1 MRYLPLSAED
11 RAEMLKVIGAGSV
24 EELFRDIP
32 QDVRDAATFD
42 LPDVQGEMEVEQT
55 FHDLALQNLSPAC
68 AASFLGAGAYRHHA
82 PAAVDALIQRAE
94 FLTSYT
100 PYQPE
105 ISQGTLQAMFEFQ
118 TQVCMLTGMEVA
130 NASLYDGAT
139 ACAEAALMACRVTRR
154 KTVLVSGSVHPHYTE
169 VTKTQLG
176 FTGMGCEVL
185 PPNAMDLED
194 LIGRVSADLACIIVQ
209 TPSFF
214 GHVKDFTALASQCHE
229 HGVLLVVA
237 VSEVVSL
244 GALKAPGEMGAD
256 IVIADGSSLG
266 MPLSF
271 GGPGLGLMATRT
283 KYQRNMPG
291 RLVGETLDADG
302 QRGYVLTLS
311 TREQHIRREKATSN
325 ICTNSGLCATAFAIH
340 LAMLGEAG
348 FTKLAKIN
356 HRAAVTTAKAIAK
369 VPGVKLLNQSFFNE
383 FAIKV
388 GKPGAEVVEAL
399 VDRGVMGGVPVSRLY
414 PTYPELYD
422 VILVAVTETNTDGD
436 IEALVSALTEVL
448 Q

>member
-1 MRYLPLSAED
+1 MRYLPLSAAD
-11 RAEMLKVIGAGSV
+11 RAEMLKVIGAKSV

-32 QDVRDAATFD
+32 QEVRDNAVFD
-42 LPDVQGEMEVEQT
+42 LPKVQGEMEVEHT
-55 FHDLALQNLSPAC
+55 FNALALQNLSPSC
-68 AASFLGAGAYRHHA
+68 AASFLGAGAYCHHV
-82 PAAVDALIQRAE
+82 PAAVDTLIQRAE

-130 NASLYDGAT
+130 NASMYDGAN
-139 ACAEAALMACRVTRR
+139 ACAEAALMACRVARR
-154 KTVLVSGSVHPHYTE
+154 QSVLMSGSVHPHYAET
-169 VTKTQLG
+169 TATQLG
-176 FTGMGCEVL
+176 FTGIDCEIL
-185 PPNAMDLED
+185 PPNVLDLED
-194 LIGRVSADLACIIVQ
+194 LMGRVSSDLACVIVQ

-214 GHVKDFTALASQCHE
+214 GHLRDYTALAQHCHDQ
-229 HGVLLVVA
+229 GVLLVVA

-256 IVIADGSSLG
+256 IVVVDGASLG

-291 RLVGETLDADG
+291 RLVGETVDADG
-302 QRGYVLTLS
+302 KRGYVLTLS

-325 ICTNSGLCATAFAIH
+325 ICTNSGLCALAFTIH
-340 LAMLGEAG
+340 LTMLGESG

-356 HRAAVTTAKAIAK
+356 HRAAATTAKAVAK
-369 VPGVKLLNQSFFNE
+369 IPGVTLLNQSFFNE
-383 FAIKV
+383 FAVKV

-414 PTYPELYD
+414 PSYPELDD
-422 VILVAVTETNTDGD
+422 VILIAATETNTDGD